1 MKVIIAAAGTGGHIN
16 PGLAIANK
24 IKEEEK
30 DSEIIFI
37 GTTRGLENDLV
48 PRAGYKLKTIEA
60 YGLSKKISIDNMKK
74 MCETLKATSKAR
86 KIIKEFKPDVV
97 IGAGGYICGPVVWA
111 AKKENIPVAL
121 HESNAFP
128 GKAVKFLAKKADV
141 VLISF
146 EEARERI
153 HSAKKIVFTGTP
165 VKIQKREFSSEQKSK
180 ILNELGLSGKL
191 PIVLIFGGS
200 QGAQK
205 INEAVVGIL
214 KEKLNQK
221 YQIVWATGPK
231 QFDIVKE
238 ELKKFSIDIEIIK
251 NKENENYQII
261 WAAGPKQYDGI
272 KETLENNEINI
283 NNIKNVKVLPYIYNM
298 EEIMNISDIIV
309 ARSGA
314 MTITEISNLGKPSIL
329 IPLPNV
335 SQDHQLRNAEVL
347 QKIGAAQIILN
358 NELEKDILNKEI
370 IEIASNKVKMKEMGE
385 KASTKSV
392 KNVQEKIYAE
402 IKKIV
407 KGGK

>member
-205 INEAVVGIL
+205 INEAVIGIL

-221 YQIVWATGPK
+221 
-231 QFDIVKE
+231 
-238 ELKKFSIDIEIIK
+238 
-251 NKENENYQII
+251 
-261 WAAGPKQYDGI
+261 
-272 KETLENNEINI
+272 
-283 NNIKNVKVLPYIYNM
+283 
-298 EEIMNISDIIV
+298 
-309 ARSGA
+309 
-314 MTITEISNLGKPSIL
+314 ISNSLGNRAKTI
-329 IPLPNV
+329 
-335 SQDHQLRNAEVL
+335 
-347 QKIGAAQIILN
+347 
-358 NELEKDILNKEI
+358 
-370 IEIASNKVKMKEMGE
+370 
-385 KASTKSV
+385 
-392 KNVQEKIYAE
+392 
-402 IKKIV
+402 
-407 KGGK
+407 